1 MNDIYLHVQ
10 RMFRMYA
17 EEDLV
22 ASILSSA
29 ALGDKNHKQGPRIWI
44 NGFCSGYPA
53 TIDIDDS
60 YSWLAD

>member
-1 MNDIYLHVQ
+1 
-10 RMFRMYA
+10 MYA
-17 EEDLV
+17 EEGLV

-29 ALGDKNHKQGPRIWI
+29 ALGDKNHKQGPRIRI